1 MPSRLIL
8 TIGLPGSGKSTWAQ
22 GQAAKGLVDLVIERD
37 IIREQL
43 TGDRRNHTQE
53 PLVTRAHFSQVKWSL
68 QAGRTVVVAD
78 TNLKRRYT
86 REWKRLAEE
95 CGAEYE
101 EVSFM
106 HVPVTECIRRDAER
120 DNPVG
125 EEVILRMWKSWCS
138 SENGGSWK

>member
-1 MPSRLIL
+1 MPGKLIL
-8 TIGLPGSGKSTWAQ
+8 TEGLPGSGKSTWAQ
-22 GQAAKGLVDLVIERD
+22 EKAATGLVDIVTERD

-53 PLVTRAHFSQVKWSL
+53 PRVTRTHRSQVMWAL
-68 QAGRTVVVAD
+68 MAERTVVVAD
-78 TNLKRRYT
+78 TNLKRRY
-86 REWKRLAEE
+86 RRDWQKLAEE

-106 HVPVTECIRRDAER
+106 HVPVAECIRRDAER

-125 EEVILRMWKSWCS
+125 EEVILRMWESWCQG
-138 SENGGSWK
+138 NK